1 MSICGGKILSA
12 TVTIVGILIS
22 LVLVIIGLK
31 MGCLPPRKRCRC
43 FCAALGFGPRWFLVG
58 IQVVQVVF
66 PIIPGGLTCIAGVLL
81 FGPVWGFV
89 YNYVGICIGS
99 CINFSLAKQYGRPFV
114 ERSVSE
120 KVWGKYIKWL
130 DSPKFDLYFALAIFF
145 PVAPDDFL
153 CLLAGLTPMK
163 FRRFVA
169 IILLGKPLA
178 LLAYSWGLAT
188 ALSWLAQFLGR

>member
-1 MSICGGKILSA
+1 MSIRGGKILST

-31 MGCLPPRKRCRC
+31 MGVFTSPETLQM
-43 FCAALGFGPRWFLVG
+43 FLRGAGLWAPLVFVG

-114 ERSVSE
+114 ERSVSD
-120 KVWGKYIKWL
+120 Y
-130 DSPKFDLYFALAIFF
+130 DL
-145 PVAPDDFL
+145 VH
-153 CLLAGLTPMK
+153 
-163 FRRFVA
+163 R
-169 IILLGKPLA
+169 
-178 LLAYSWGLAT
+178 S
-188 ALSWLAQFLGR
+188 

>member
-1 MSICGGKILSA
+1 MNLICPESRAETGEISKKLGRGKNTTRHTELFETCGGRVVDTPGFSEIEPREFGLVDRTVLPDLFPEFAEPLSE
-12 TVTIVGILIS
+12 
-22 LVLVIIGLK
+22 
-31 MGCLPPRKRCRC
+31 GCRFSDCRHIAEPD
-43 FCAALGFGPRWFLVG
+43 CALRRAVEKAE
-58 IQVVQVVF
+58 Q
-66 PIIPGGLTCIAGVLL
+66 
-81 FGPVWGFV
+81 
-89 YNYVGICIGS
+89 
-99 CINFSLAKQYGRPFV
+99 LAKQYGRPFV